1 VTQWWSLCFPRKTL
15 DKEDMKKLIFTL
27 ILSLV
32 FAATANASDLC
43 KTFEKNA
50 EIGGYFFSH
59 DRYLL
64 AVTQLSP
71 FVLTD
76 ECAQSSS
83 FSIAEMRYI
92 LSLYKVGEGELARE
106 KLVNSRLE
114 RKNLL
119 LSLLW
124 NDPVTLD
131 SDTAKRLHI
140 WTIRKEE
147 AQALNEAQSIN
158 LAPEEMRSLSSL
170 SEDAQKKTVSPGFA
184 AISSAIIP
192 GAGQAYVGAYQS
204 AVLSFLLNGILA
216 GTTVALAQKDLPVPA
231 VLSGMLFSFTYVGG
245 IIGAHEAGEIR
256 NRAAQ
261 SPFESQLFG
270 DLFPALP
277 EYRHFPQ

>member
-1 VTQWWSLCFPRKTL
+1 
-15 DKEDMKKLIFTL
+15 MKNYLIT
-27 ILSLV
+27 ILFLFSIS
-32 FAATANASDLC
+32 ASASDVC

-50 EIGGYFFSH
+50 EIGSYFFNH

-64 AVTQLSP
+64 ALTQLSP

-83 FSIAEMRYI
+83 FSIAETRYI
-92 LSLYKVGEGELARE
+92 LSLYKVGEGGLARD
-106 KLVNSRLE
+106 KLIESHLE
-114 RKNLL
+114 QKNLL

-124 NDPVTLD
+124 SDPVSLD
-131 SDTAKRLHI
+131 SDTAKRLRV
-140 WTIRKEE
+140 WTDRKDERLALTE
-147 AQALNEAQSIN
+147 ARSLN
-158 LAPEEMRSLSSL
+158 LAPDEMKSLDDL
-170 SEDAQKKTVSPGFA
+170 SAHVQKQSVSPTIA
-184 AISSAIIP
+184 AISSAILP

-216 GTTVALAQKDLPVPA
+216 GTTVAFAKKDLPVPA
-231 VLSGMLFSFTYVGG
+231 ALAGVLCSFTYVGG
-245 IIGAHEAGEIR
+245 IVGANEAAQIR

-261 SPFESQLFG
+261 NPFDAQLFG

>member
-1 VTQWWSLCFPRKTL
+1 MR
-15 DKEDMKKLIFTL
+15 KLIFTAL
-27 ILSLV
+27 FIM
-32 FAATANASDLC
+32 FATTAKASELC

-50 EIGGYFFSH
+50 EIGGFFFNH

-76 ECAQSSS
+76 ECSASSS
-83 FSIAEMRYI
+83 YSIAETRYI
-92 LSLYKVGEGELARE
+92 LSLYRVGEGGLARE
-106 KLVNSRLE
+106 KLVSSHLE
-114 RKNLL
+114 QKNLL

-131 SDTAKRLHI
+131 ADLSKRFHI
-140 WTIRKEE
+140 WTVRKDEP
-147 AQALNEAQSIN
+147 QALDEAKSLN
-158 LAPEEMRSLSSL
+158 LAPEEMKSLGDL
-170 SEDAQKKTVSPGFA
+170 SERVRKQSVSPALA
-184 AISSAIIP
+184 AVSSAVIP

-245 IIGAHEAGEIR
+245 IIGANEAAQIR

-261 SPFESQLFG
+261 NPFDAQLFG